1 MNNGP
6 KNGTRSA
13 NRYFCRFSDKDVAD
27 AADVAEMGKLAPQN
41 AHIPHVLFIVQEFSL
56 LKLKENNIKLKMSI
70 SVKISA
76 FCL

>member
-41 AHIPHVLFIVQEFSL
+41 AHISHVLFIVQEF
-56 LKLKENNIKLKMSI
+56 
-70 SVKISA
+70 
-76 FCL
+76 